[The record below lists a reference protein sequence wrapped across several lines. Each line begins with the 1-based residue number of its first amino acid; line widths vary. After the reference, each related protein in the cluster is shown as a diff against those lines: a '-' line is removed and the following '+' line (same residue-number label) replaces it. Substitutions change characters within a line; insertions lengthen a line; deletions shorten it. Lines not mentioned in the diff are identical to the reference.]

1 MKSENDNFWK
11 NFTSFPHLTQLPK
24 PSVWGEGYIYI
35 HTLSLSYF
43 SIFIYLT
50 YLQNIFTITWAYKWL
65 CQKYLNVNWMP
76 TQSWLSHKNQPWCI
90 LKILCNT
97 NHIINMQRSYIKS
110 WMQQTKY
117 GWNTRTNQV
126 AVHQKHFAKV
136 K

>member
-90 LKILCNT
+90 PTKRLCNKKNTLCKDHTLILNAT
-97 NHIINMQRSYIKS
+97 NKIWLKHKNQPSCSSSKTLCKS
-110 WMQQTKY
+110 
-117 GWNTRTNQV
+117 
-126 AVHQKHFAKV
+126 
-136 K
+136 